1 MAEPHD
7 EGGGSVFGSPAARV
21 GGIAVLLVL
30 AVVAARARAAGAA
43 PHVAGPPGEFV
54 LGMIRSLGLAVLVAG
69 VVLLAWAHRLRK
81 VQRLSRVAKKKT
93 VVADQ
98 RKRVWAAVLIGIA
111 VAFAYQIVMQLISP
125 NKARKEGQ
133 GSPPSGPIQD
143 GHGWVDRM
151 TPHYAGE
158 AGIGT
163 YFAVV
168 GMIVT
173 LVVLGYIL
181 MKKADIIKVYEDE
194 DEDEELKQVTGA
206 IEAGRAAVRDE
217 SILDPRQAIVACFA
231 AMERALARFGG
242 DVAPREADTPEE
254 VLRRGVTGARLPEQ
268 PARRLLRL
276 FREARFSPHPMVQE
290 DREAANQALDEMLTA
305 IGAAKERSW

>member
-1 MAEPHD
+1 MAEPRE

-43 PHVAGPPGEFV
+43 PHVAVPPGALV
-54 LGMIRSLGLAVLVAG
+54 LGLIRTIGVAVITAG
-69 VVLLAWAHRLRK
+69 VVLLLWAHRQRK
-81 VQRLSRVAKKKT
+81 VQRLTRGGKKKT
-93 VVADQ
+93 VAVDQ
-98 RKRVWAAVLIGIA
+98 RKRVWAAVLTGIA

-125 NKARKEGQ
+125 NKAKKEGQ

-151 TPHYAGE
+151 APHYAGE

-163 YFAVV
+163 YFAVI
-168 GMIVT
+168 GMIIT
-173 LVVLGYIL
+173 LAALGWVL
-181 MKKADIIKVYEDE
+181 MKKADVLIVDEDE
-194 DEDEELKQVTGA
+194 DEDEAVEQVTRA
-206 IEAGRAAVRDE
+206 MEAGRAAVRDQ
-217 SILDPRQAIVACFA
+217 SILDARQAIVACFA

-254 VLRRGVTGARLPEQ
+254 VLRRGITGARLPEE

-276 FREARFSPHPMVQE
+276 FREARFSPHPMQQQ
-290 DREAANQALDEMLTA
+290 DREAADQALDEMLTA
-305 IGAAKERSW
+305 IGAAKERVS